1 MWISVCRKTTLDP
14 SVILHRNLL
23 KNVLKIY
30 YRTCNFET
38 SRGSIDTTHTYKYHY
53 IDLSGYSYIFRNTYV
68 FINVYVSTMKEIESM
83 NLR

>member
-14 SVILHRNLL
+14 SAILHRNLF

-38 SRGSIDTTHTYKYHY
+38 SRGSIDTTHD
-53 IDLSGYSYIFRNTYV
+53 IDLSGYSYIFRNTCV